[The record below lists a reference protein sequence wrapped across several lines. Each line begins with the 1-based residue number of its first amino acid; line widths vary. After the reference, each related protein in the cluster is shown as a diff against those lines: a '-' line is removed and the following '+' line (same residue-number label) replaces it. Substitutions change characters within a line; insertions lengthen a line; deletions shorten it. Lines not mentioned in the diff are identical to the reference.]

1 MLSGFSEW
9 FLGFHECTIICKDFL
24 FISSGFP
31 AAVAREE
38 QGDGR
43 GDSLQGHLPRLQQG
57 RGRYAMENKNG
68 TLRKIF
74 VHY

>member
-1 MLSGFSEW
+1 MYIY
-9 FLGFHECTIICKDFL
+9 HEVLNICKDLL

-38 QGDGR
+38 QGDGC

-57 RGRYAMENKNG
+57 RGRYARENKNV